1 MKVNNA
7 SKKCSTENTI
17 KVFRTSTIIWIS
29 KLEKKIGEKEG
40 GRKGGRGSFQE
51 GGEDISGHKRPMDQ
65 AGKKVP
71 KVIMSL
77 AFSLNGGS
85 GFSNHSVETNPK

>member
-40 GRKGGRGSFQE
+40 GRKRGREKGRERERE
-51 GGEDISGHKRPMDQ
+51 GEEVF
-65 AGKKVP
+65 KKVEKTFQDIRDLWTKLERKYP
-71 KVIMSL
+71 K
-77 AFSLNGGS
+77 
-85 GFSNHSVETNPK
+85 